1 MPYKNTKQTRNN
13 NSDMKFFT
21 KEVKI
26 ALVAIVGIVV
36 LFYGLQFLKG
46 LNVFSNDDSYYV
58 AFDDVSG
65 LSASSPVY
73 ANGYKVGVVKEISYD
88 YRPGGKIVAVVGL
101 DKQLRL
107 PLGSRA
113 EIASDLLGNI
123 KINLVLSDDPIHMVG
138 RGDTIPGG
146 AQLGLM
152 SKVGDMLPAIE
163 QIIPKLDSIM
173 TSLNMLLADP
183 ALRNT
188 LHNVE
193 GMTGNLNATSSELR
207 SLSASLNRDVPGLMG
222 KANGVL
228 DNTEKLTSQLSA
240 VDVAATMAKV
250 NQTLANVEQ
259 MTQKLNSNEG
269 TLGLLMRDATLYNN
283 LSATAADADSLLID
297 FKAHPKRYIHF
308 SVFGKKDK

>member
-1 MPYKNTKQTRNN
+1 
-13 NSDMKFFT
+13 MKFFT

-26 ALVAIVGIVV
+26 ALTAIVGIVV

-46 LNVFSNDDSYYV
+46 LNVFSTDITYYV

-65 LSASSPVY
+65 LSPSSPVY
-73 ANGYKVGVVKEISYD
+73 ANGYRVGVVKSLNYD
-88 YRPGGKIVAVVGL
+88 YNPQGKIVAEL
-101 DKQLRL
+101 DLNKNMRV
-107 PLGSRA
+107 PRGSHA
-113 EIASDLLGNI
+113 ELASDLLGNI
-123 KINLVLSDDPIHMVG
+123 KINLVLSEDPINMIGH
-138 RGDTIPGG
+138 GDTIPGEMEMG
-146 AQLGLM
+146 VM
-152 SKVGDMLPAIE
+152 TKVSKMLPAIE
-163 QIIPKLDSIM
+163 HMMPKLDSII
-173 TSLNMLLADP
+173 TSLNTLLADP

-193 GMTGNLNATSSELR
+193 GMTGNLNATSAELK
-207 SLSASLNRDVPGLMG
+207 SLSASLNREVPDMMN

-228 DNTEKLTSQLSA
+228 DNTQQLTGNLA
-240 VDVAATMAKV
+240 AIDVEGMAAKV

-283 LSATAADADSLLID
+283 LSSTAASADSLLID
-297 FKAHPKRYIHF
+297 FKAHPKRYVHF

>member
-1 MPYKNTKQTRNN
+1 
-13 NSDMKFFT
+13 MKFFT

-26 ALVAIVGIVV
+26 ALTAIVGIVV

-46 LNVFSNDDSYYV
+46 LNVFSTDITYYV

-65 LSASSPVY
+65 LSPSSPVY
-73 ANGYKVGVVKEISYD
+73 ANGYRVGVVKSLNYD
-88 YRPGGKIVAVVGL
+88 YNPQGKIVAEL
-101 DKQLRL
+101 DLNKNMRV
-107 PLGSRA
+107 PRGSHA
-113 EIASDLLGNI
+113 ELASDLLGNI
-123 KINLVLSDDPIHMVG
+123 KINLVLSEDPINMIG
-138 RGDTIPGG
+138 YGDTIPGEMEMG
-146 AQLGLM
+146 M
-152 SKVGDMLPAIE
+152 MTKVSKMLPAIE
-163 QIIPKLDSIM
+163 HMMPKLDSII
-173 TSLNMLLADP
+173 TSLNTLLADP

-193 GMTGNLNATSSELR
+193 GMTGNLNATSAELK
-207 SLSASLNRDVPGLMG
+207 SLSASLNREVPGMMN

-228 DNTEKLTSQLSA
+228 DNTQQLTGNLA
-240 VDVAATMAKV
+240 AIDVEGMAAKV

-283 LSATAADADSLLID
+283 LSSTAASADSLLID
-297 FKAHPKRYIHF
+297 FKAHPKRYVHF